1 MRLQVLGMRLL
12 SEVEH
17 LKTLANLMLVSLTH
31 STSLRRVETTIFI
44 ARTISAAVSAVVIV
58 LGVFS
63 SVCTV
68 RAVCTVGAVCPTVA
82 LT

>member
-1 MRLQVLGMRLL
+1 MRLQGLGMRLL

-17 LKTLANLMLVSLTH
+17 LKTLADPMLVSLTH